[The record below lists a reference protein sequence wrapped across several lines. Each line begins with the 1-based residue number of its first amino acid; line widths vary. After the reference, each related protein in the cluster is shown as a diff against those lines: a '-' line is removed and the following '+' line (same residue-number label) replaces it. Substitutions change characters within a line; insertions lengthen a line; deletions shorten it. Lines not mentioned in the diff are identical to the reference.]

1 MEPALYLRNVH
12 KWFGSVHA
20 VDGVSLEVYPGE
32 IFGLLGPNGAGK
44 TTTIRMIMHI
54 LIPDEGEI
62 RVLGRPPGETRERV
76 GYLPEERGLYPHLK
90 VVDHLV
96 YLAELK
102 GRPRAWARERALHLL
117 ERVGLADRTEAKVR
131 ELSRGMQQKI
141 QFLAAIIHDPELC
154 IFDEPFQGLDPVN
167 LQLIKDIIRDL
178 QQAGKTIVLS
188 THQMNQ
194 VEALCS
200 RIAMIDHGR
209 RVLYGTLEEIKQAHS
224 PSVVLVR
231 IKGALPQLPGVAR
244 VAQRDGTYYLELTS
258 ETSPTDV
265 LAALLRRGLE
275 VLYFEVGYL
284 PLEEIFIR
292 VVKEG
297 NHELG

>member
-244 VAQRDGTYYLELTS
+244 VAQ
-258 ETSPTDV
+258 
-265 LAALLRRGLE
+265 
-275 VLYFEVGYL
+275 
-284 PLEEIFIR
+284 
-292 VVKEG
+292 
-297 NHELG
+297 